1 VRPVRPVRLVIFAK
15 APVAGKAKTR
25 LIPKLGAA
33 GAAALAA
40 RMLAD
45 TLAQARG
52 AAVDAVELCIDPAP
66 DHPDWQGH
74 LPTDVALSGQGVGDL
89 GERLARAAR
98 RATEAGERVLLV
110 GTDCPELTRERLGAA
125 AASLR
130 GRDCVIHPA
139 RDGGY
144 VLLGLS
150 RFHPSL
156 FTGIAWSGPMVAE
169 TTLARAAALGWSVQ
183 VGETLHDID
192 VPADLP

>member
-1 VRPVRPVRLVIFAK
+1 MTPVRLVIFAK

-74 LPTDVALSGQGVGDL
+74 LPPDIALSAQGVGDL
-89 GERLARAAR
+89 GDRMARAAR
-98 RATEAGERVLLV
+98 RAIEAGERVLLI
-110 GTDCPELTRERLGAA
+110 GTDCPELTRERLDAA
-125 AASLR
+125 AAALR
-130 GRDCVIHPA
+130 DHDGIIHPA

-156 FTGIAWSGPMVAE
+156 FAEIGWSGPTVAAA
-169 TTLARAAALGWSVQ
+169 TLERAADLGWAIH

-192 VPADLP
+192 EPGDLP